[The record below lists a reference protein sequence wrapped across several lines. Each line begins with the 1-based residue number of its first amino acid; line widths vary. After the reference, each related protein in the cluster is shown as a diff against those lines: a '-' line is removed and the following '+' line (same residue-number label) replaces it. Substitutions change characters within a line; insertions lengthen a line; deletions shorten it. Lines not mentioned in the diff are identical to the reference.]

1 MLGRNASFNKE
12 TDETNLAYLLD
23 KNTLTG
29 RDQLVPLVPIPHSTF
44 LKMIGGCNK
53 YNTRLMQLTLPK
65 K

>member
-1 MLGRNASFNKE
+1 MMWGNTSFYKE

-44 LKMIGGCNK
+44 LKMIGGCDK
-53 YNTRLMQLTLPK
+53 YNTR
-65 K
+65 